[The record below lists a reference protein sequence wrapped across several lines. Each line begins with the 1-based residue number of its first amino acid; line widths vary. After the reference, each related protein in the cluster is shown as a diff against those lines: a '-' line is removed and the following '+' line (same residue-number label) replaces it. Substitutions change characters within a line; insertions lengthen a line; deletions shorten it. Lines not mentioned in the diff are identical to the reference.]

1 MKKII
6 TKPASK
12 QEILASDLPVNPLIG
27 AFSKTNPSNKS
38 FVVMTKYYNHESYY
52 LMCREGFEYGNGY
65 GTDEVGPY
73 MGTIEKILQ
82 HPSLEF
88 LHFDSPQELFKWLS
102 EGGVESVEQRVSIQ
116 IERNN
121 LK

>member
-12 QEILASDLPVNPLIG
+12 QEILASDLPLNPLIG
-27 AFSKTNPSNKS
+27 AYSILNPTKKS
-38 FVVMTKYYNHESYY
+38 FVVMTKYYNHDSYY
-52 LMCREGFEYGNGY
+52 LMSREGFEYGNGY

-88 LHFDSPQELFKWLS
+88 LYFDTAQELFKWLS
-102 EGGVESVEQRVSIQ
+102 EGGVESVEQRVNIQ
-116 IERNN
+116 LERNN